1 MRAHLYLTLEDEGRF
16 AHSVETV
23 MAAGGPDDLRIAVER
38 EAGLGFER
46 CRRKLR
52 GKEESAVLADVLAR
66 ACGCGALPGEWHGE
80 RCGKVGMW

>member
-1 MRAHLYLTLEDEGRF
+1 VRAHLYLTLEDEGRF

-23 MAAGGPDDLRIAVER
+23 MAQGGADDLRIAVER

-52 GKEESAVLADVLAR
+52 GVEESRVLADVLAR
-66 ACGCGALPGEWHGE
+66 ACTCGALPGEWHGE
-80 RCGKVGMW
+80 GCERVGMW